1 MARLIYSAITSLDG
15 YIEDSAGG
23 FDWAMPEADV
33 HIFINDLERGV
44 GTYLYGRRMYE
55 TMAVWETDP
64 SLAADSPV
72 PQDFASIWR
81 SADKIVF
88 SRTLRS
94 PSTARTRIVSCFD
107 PEEVRRLK
115 ADASRS
121 ITIAGPTLAKSAFDA
136 GLIDELQLFL
146 VPVVVGS
153 GKPSLPVDGKLEL
166 ELVEQR
172 RFPAGTM
179 YLRYLTGV

>member
-15 YIEDSAGG
+15 YIEDRAGG

-72 PQDFASIWR
+72 TWDFASIWR
-81 SADKIVF
+81 SAAKIVF

-94 PSTARTRIVSCFD
+94 PSTARTRIVSYFD

-115 ADASRS
+115 AEASRS

-146 VPVVVGS
+146 VPVVVGA
-153 GKPSLPVDGKLEL
+153 GKPSLPVDGKLGL